1 MAIQGIIRPPP
12 EIRAVADKTASFVAK
27 NGRAFETR
35 ILNSAKGKTPKFAF
49 LHESS
54 PFHAYYEEKILFYQN
69 GGVDEEKKEDGAAKA
84 SEEQENF
91 SGNKKT
97 EETKKETSVTQPE
110 TIVARKVKSTLD
122 PVARALLAQREKIK
136 NMVENSVRSSTEAT
150 EELKEGVTLSEEK
163 VSQEN
168 RIEEIQGPPT
178 PSFIFTKLIA
188 PRNISPVQLEIIKLT
203 AQFAVLNGKGGP
215 FLRELTRKEWENPIF
230 GFLQPRHGYYAFFAQ
245 LVDIYRKILHQ
256 SIAALDAESNI
267 KKELDSSNLNAGGAT
282 LLEISNLKKF
292 VGLDTTTGSRNLI
305 DQESELIIKTAGSI
319 SNCLDH
325 VAYCAEYNRHSEEQ
339 RREKDDSNTAIGGTA
354 RVDWHDFVIV
364 ETIDFLTDEIVESIP
379 PPVPVVDRKA
389 EVFTRRDD
397 ENMDESDDEQI
408 KVVSDYQP
416 KVVSSQA
423 KFSSEDRTH
432 IIDPISG
439 RSIPI
444 GDMTEHMRIQ
454 LLDPKW
460 ASEKAKFMDSQKESN
475 LVRGDLVAKNINAL
489 VGASSVSQNI
499 QTNSQMP
506 QPRPTKEDLE
516 PTLPEGHSH
525 PKPVISEPVLKRA
538 RIDALPT
545 PLSIPTVVKT
555 SEVSS
560 NLVTEEHIPVSD
572 SNKDTEV
579 LKTNLSEA
587 DFVKSLPNR
596 NVKLNIS
603 IPRDTSNTAWN
614 LDGQTISLQV
624 DVMSSVKAI
633 KESLQTHLGSMPIN
647 KIQLKS
653 PDIGFLKDSLSLAYL
668 NIGYPDAS
676 LEMVPKVRGGRR

>member
-54 PFHAYYEEKILFYQN
+54 PFHAYYEDKILFYQN
-69 GGVDEEKKEDGAAKA
+69 GGVDEEIKGEDVAVKVSEGSEKVSVSKE
-84 SEEQENF
+84 S
-91 SGNKKT
+91 
-97 EETKKETSVTQPE
+97 EETKHETSVKEPK

-122 PVARALLAQREKIK
+122 PVARVLLTQREKIK
-136 NMVENSVRSSTEAT
+136 DVVESSIKSTAAAT
-150 EELKEGVTLSEEK
+150 EETEEGATLTKEK

-168 RIEEIQGPPT
+168 HTQGPPT
-178 PSFIFTKLIA
+178 PSFIFTKLVA
-188 PRNISPVQLEIIKLT
+188 PRNISPVQLEIVKLT

-215 FLRELTRKEWENPIF
+215 FLRELTIKEWENPIF

-245 LVDIYRKILHQ
+245 LIDIYRKILQQ
-256 SIAALDAESNI
+256 SVAALGAESDAR
-267 KKELDSSNLNAGGAT
+267 KESSNSYKGGPS

-292 VGLDTTTGSRNLI
+292 VGLDPLTGSQNLI
-305 DQESELIIKTAGSI
+305 DQEVELITKTAGSI

-325 VAYCAEYNRHSEEQ
+325 VAYCAELNRHFEEQ
-339 RREKDDSNTAIGGTA
+339 RREEDHPNTAIGGAA

-364 ETIDFLTDEIVESIP
+364 ETIDFPVDEAVESIP
-379 PPVPVVDRKA
+379 PPAPVVDKRS
-389 EVFTRRDD
+389 EVATGRN
-397 ENMDESDDEQI
+397 EESMDESDDEHI

-423 KFSSEDRTH
+423 QFSSEARTH
-432 IIDPISG
+432 IIDPITG

-444 GDMTEHMRIQ
+444 EDMTEHMRIQ

-460 ASEKAKFMDSQKESN
+460 ASEKAKFMDSQKDSN
-475 LVRGDLVAKNINAL
+475 LVRSDLVAKNINAL
-489 VGASSVSQNI
+489 VGPSTTTQNPQI
-499 QTNSQMP
+499 SSQMP
-506 QPRPTKEDLE
+506 QQRPSKEDLQ
-516 PTLPEGHSH
+516 PVLQQGHSH
-525 PKPVISEPVLKRA
+525 PKPAITQPDPKRVRA
-538 RIDALPT
+538 DTSLPH
-545 PLSIPTVVKT
+545 LSIPIAVNELDAT
-555 SEVSS
+555 S
-560 NLVTEEHIPVSD
+560 NLAAEDHIPISD

-579 LKTNLSEA
+579 LKTTLSEA

-596 NVKLNIS
+596 NVKLNIT
-603 IPRDTSNTAWN
+603 IPRDTSNAAWN

-624 DVMSSVKAI
+624 DVMTSVKVI
-633 KESLQTHLGSMPIN
+633 KESLQPHLGSMPIN

-668 NIGYPDAS
+668 NIGHTDAYI
-676 LEMVPKVRGGRR
+676 EMVPKVRGGRR